1 MLKRALKMVAGV
13 HLRHPLPV
21 LLVGLL
27 ITGIALNG
35 ITKVRVETNMEKW
48 MPQDMPAIETTK
60 LIRSIFGTGD
70 MEMVLVGL
78 DRDYTAENAVYDI
91 RDPRVWS
98 AIAQLESQ
106 LKREQN
112 VYGVS
117 SALSG
122 IMRYSGGEIPS
133 TSEQMQALLDEYPE
147 LKGYF
152 ARDFSSTIIVFT
164 TDIGYD
170 EKSAEELIK
179 RVEEDI
185 AGSSFPG
192 GVKARITGMPSFVRD
207 WFVILSNDTKRTAP
221 ISLFIVLVA
230 LITIYASVRWGLIAI
245 APLIFGIIWT
255 GGAMG
260 YLGIPLNMVTSAFGS
275 LLVGIATADAIHFVD
290 RYREEKEA
298 GNTYEDSLEISV
310 VNVGPPIIATSVTTI
325 GGFGALLFGTIPM
338 NTQFGAVLVLG
349 ILFALLASLFMLPS
363 LLYMLD
369 KRSQDQQVTKKT
381 ASWAGPRNILRKAG
395 EFEAVHPLAV
405 LSGVLLFTLISI
417 PGIANINVVLNY
429 EKMLPSSLETIQT
442 MHTVQD
448 RYGGSDM
455 VQILLEAE
463 DVREPSMI
471 RAMDVVE
478 NRLEKE
484 KGVTGVSS
492 VAGIVIDRYGY
503 LPSSMAAIKKV
514 VDSDPRARALVS
526 RDYKFALINVRV
538 NIPYE
543 PAVEMDLIKRIRESI
558 EDAGLE
564 ARLSGMIALD
574 VDSYAVFGNDLGII
588 GLAGIVLVLS
598 AVMFYFRSITRGL
611 LVLVPVVLAITW
623 TSGWMGYLGIPFSF
637 ISVGLIPILF
647 GLGVDYG
654 IHIINRYEEEMDK
667 GKSAIEALL
676 ESVST
681 VGVGLVIVT
690 LTTVAGFL
698 GLLASAL
705 PSTQQMG
712 QALAL
717 GIFFSLL
724 AAFST
729 VPPAL
734 ILKEKLKGR

>member
-1 MLKRALKMVAGV
+1 MLKRALKVVAEL
-13 HLRHPLPV
+13 HLRHPLTV
-21 LLVGLL
+21 LLVALL

-60 LIRSIFGTGD
+60 LIRSIFGTGE

-98 AIAQLESQ
+98 AIAQLENQ
-106 LKREQN
+106 LVKERN

-122 IMRYSGGEIPS
+122 IMRYNGGEIPS
-133 TSEQMQALLDEYPE
+133 TPEQMQVLLDEHPE
-147 LKGYF
+147 LKEYF
-152 ARDFSSTIIVFT
+152 ARDFSSTIIIFT

-230 LITIYASVRWGLIAI
+230 LIAIYASVRWGLVAI
-245 APLIFGIIWT
+245 SPLIFGMIWT

-298 GNTYEDSLEISV
+298 GNTHEDSLKISV
-310 VNVGPPIIATSVTTI
+310 MNVGPPIIATSVTTI

-349 ILFALLASLFMLPS
+349 ILFALIASLFMLPS
-363 LLYMLD
+363 LLYLLD
-369 KRSQDQQVTKKT
+369 ERSHKQITKKT
-381 ASWAGPRNILRKAG
+381 GLWAGPRNALRKAG
-395 EFEAVHPLAV
+395 EFEAAYPLAV
-405 LSGVLLFTLISI
+405 LSGVLLFTIISI
-417 PGIANINVVLNY
+417 PGIASINVVLNY
-429 EKMLPSSLETIQT
+429 EKMLPSTLETIQT

-463 DVREPSMI
+463 DVREPSLI

-478 NRLEKE
+478 NRLKKE
-484 KGVTGVSS
+484 EGVTDVSS
-492 VAGIVIDRYGY
+492 LAGVVMDRYGY

-543 PAVEMDLIKRIRESI
+543 PAVEMDLIKRVRESI

-598 AVMFYFRSITRGL
+598 AVMLYFRSITRGL

-654 IHIINRYEEEMDK
+654 IHIINRYEEEMSK

-681 VGVGLVIVT
+681 VGLGLIIVT
-690 LTTVAGFL
+690 FTTVAGFL

-734 ILKEKLKGR
+734 ILKENLKGR